1 MNLQEDSLY
10 DALITTAA
18 FGIKYVAAYPPT
30 SVGGQQFSLISAAIK
45 QAETLG
51 AAQFSGAGQKHS
63 GVMTKATARH
73 LVHDDMLGINRAA
86 HSLTLLGTP
95 DLTGKFLM
103 PHSNG
108 DVALLNAANAFAT
121 DAVPFTAAMVSVG
134 QHADFITHLTDDI
147 AAFQAA
153 KAVKGTGAG
162 TEAHAT
168 GGLADA
174 LHQAVIA
181 LHILQVIVPSVF
193 KNDPAKLA
201 EWVVASHV
209 ERHTPV
215 KRVTPPAPTPPAP

>member
-1 MNLQEDSLY
+1 MNQQEKSLY
-10 DALITTAA
+10 TGLTITAA
-18 FGIKYVAAYPPT
+18 FGVKYAASFPAT
-30 SVGGQQFSLISAAIK
+30 SVGGQQFALISAAVA

-51 AAQFSGAGQKHS
+51 AAQVSGTGQKHS

-73 LVHDDMLGINRAA
+73 LLHDDLLGINRAA
-86 HSLTLLGTP
+86 HALTLLGTP
-95 DLTGKFLM
+95 GLAGKFLM
-103 PHSNG
+103 PHNNG

-134 QHADFITHLTDDI
+134 QPADFTTHLTNDI
-147 AAFQAA
+147 AGFVAA
-153 KAVKGTGAG
+153 RATKGAG
-162 TEAHAT
+162 AGAQSAAT

-181 LHILQVIVPSVF
+181 LHILQTVVPNVF

-201 EWVVASHV
+201 EWVTASHV

-215 KRVTPPAPTPPAP
+215 PRAKPAPTTATAK